1 MLPNELTD
9 RGRMIEQRQDLFSEV
24 IVFLVPRTEIV
35 VNVTFP
41 PENRKRLEKQA
52 CVVVGGCCK
61 TKWSVIPLL
70 PLRGENERADLLT
83 RNRMS
88 LCTDLV
94 FGEMHSLSNYAV
106 DRGVILASA
115 AKPSPARMSGT
126 LIA

>member
-9 RGRMIEQRQDLFSEV
+9 RGRMIEQRQDLFSKV

-52 CVVVGGCCK
+52 CVWWWGGVAKLSGVSFPFCHLEEK
-61 TKWSVIPLL
+61 M
-70 PLRGENERADLLT
+70 RADLLT